1 LKKIIIFLGVI
12 IALFA
17 AMAIVTNLQNKAQ
30 IGENNP
36 YKKTDLQQATIDQL
50 DDPNYQNIILPKELE
65 KRLKDKED
73 VTVYFFA
80 SDCPHCKVATPV
92 LMPLA
97 EDMDID
103 IVQYNLLEFPEGWD
117 QYGISGT
124 PTLVRYEAGQ
134 EVARIDGSREEEQF
148 RQWLEQNVVEK

>member
-80 SDCPHCKVATPV
+80 SDCPHCKVTTPV

-97 EDMDID
+97 EEMDID

-148 RQWLEQNVVEK
+148 RQWLEQNVVK

>member
-1 LKKIIIFLGVI
+1 MIIFLGII

-30 IGENNP
+30 IGDNNP
-36 YKKTDLQQATIDQL
+36 YKKTDLKQATIDQL
-50 DDPNYQNIILPKELE
+50 DDPNYQNIILPEQLE
-65 KRLKDKED
+65 KKLENKED

-80 SDCPHCKVATPV
+80 SDCPHCKVTTPV

-97 EDMDID
+97 EEMDLD
-103 IVQYNLLEFPEGWD
+103 IVQYNLLEFPQGWD

-124 PTLVRYEAGQ
+124 PTLVHYEAGK
-134 EVARIDGSREEEQF
+134 EVARIDGSREEDVF
-148 RQWLEQNVVEK
+148 RQWLEENVTK

>member
-30 IGENNP
+30 IGDNNP

-50 DDPNYQNIILPKELE
+50 DDPNYQNIILPEQLE
-65 KRLKDKED
+65 KKLKDKED

-80 SDCPHCKVATPV
+80 SDCPHCKVTTPV

-97 EDMDID
+97 EEMGIN
-103 IVQYNLLEFPEGWD
+103 IVQYNLLEFQQGWD

-124 PTLVRYEAGQ
+124 PTLVHYKAGQ

-148 RQWLEQNVVEK
+148 RQWLEQNVVK